1 MVTGFE
7 ISILNFKHG
16 LSKTFDMEFFMG
28 DLKYKLKSI
37 EGIEKV
43 SLKINNEDQ
52 NLIMR
57 DGLLHRFMST
67 TYTLDIEGFE
77 TKSYIICK
85 STINNHFQILLETVK
100 DLGLIDNNNSWIM
113 PEDLFTMES
122 EGDINGKF
130 LSLITF

>member
-16 LSKTFDMEFFMG
+16 LSKTFDMEFFME
-28 DLKYKLKSI
+28 DLKYKLLSI

-43 SLKINNEDQ
+43 SLKINNEDL
-52 NLIMR
+52 NLIMG

-67 TYTLDIEGFE
+67 TYTLDIEGFGF
-77 TKSYIICK
+77 KSYIICK
-85 STINNHFQILLETVK
+85 STINNHFKILLETVK

-113 PEDLFTMES
+113 SEHLFTMES